1 MKKGPRQVKT
11 KRVFELGLKLDLVK
25 QLERG
30 ELRVNEVC
38 RIYGLS
44 HTAVYKWLKKYS
56 ELYAHKTQVIVE
68 RKSLSKKN
76 KEQLAR
82 IKELERALGQKQM
95 RIDYL
100 EKVLEFASS
109 DLGESIEKKTNHQF

>member
-1 MKKGPRQVKT
+1 MKKGKTQRKT

-30 ELRVNEVC
+30 EIRVSEVC
-38 RIYGLS
+38 RIYGVS
-44 HTAVYKWLKKYS
+44 HTAVYKWLKKHS
-56 ELYAHKTQVIVE
+56 EHYARNTQVIVE

-100 EKVLEFASS
+100 EKVLDFASAE
-109 DLGESIEKKTNHQF
+109 LGESIEKKTKQPW